1 MRCQCGASI
10 PDNVEYCPYCG
21 KRQYIR
27 TRPEKLTGGS
37 HIEPFQGYYSGGG
50 GRRMGCLGTTLWTLV
65 FLALM
70 VAMLAFF
77 SHLAG
82 WSFQDIIG
90 WLGLA

>member
-1 MRCQCGASI
+1 MICQCGARIS
-10 PDNVEYCPYCG
+10 DNVEYCPYCG
-21 KRQYIR
+21 KRQFIR
-27 TRPEKLTGGS
+27 TRPAQLTNNKV
-37 HIEPFQGYYSGGG
+37 EPFQGYYAGGE

-90 WLGLA
+90 WLGLT